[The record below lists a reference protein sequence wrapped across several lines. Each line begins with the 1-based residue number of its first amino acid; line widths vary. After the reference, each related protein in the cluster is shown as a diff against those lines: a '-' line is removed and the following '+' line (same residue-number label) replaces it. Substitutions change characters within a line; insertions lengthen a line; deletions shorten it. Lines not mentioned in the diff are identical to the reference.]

1 MRIAGTTLRKFASG
15 SPMPISTTLVIDA
28 LVRPACQ
35 PSSRS
40 RATPGPTIS
49 AAVRLRLKP
58 CCAVE
63 QNEQSSA
70 QPTCEEM
77 HSVPRSSSGM

>member
-1 MRIAGTTLRKFASG
+1 MAGTTLRKFASG
-15 SPMPISTTLVIDA
+15 SPMPISTTLLI
-28 LVRPACQ
+28 RRSSPAWK
-35 PSSRS
+35 PSSFCARN
-40 RATPGPTIS
+40 TWPTIS

-63 QNEQSSA
+63 QKLQSIA

-77 HSVPRSSSGM
+77 HNVARSPSGM

>member
-1 MRIAGTTLRKFASG
+1 MRIAGTTLRKLASG
-15 SPMPISTTLVIDA
+15 SPMPMNTMLVMMR
-28 LVRPACQ
+28 LSPTCQ
-35 PSSRS
+35 PSSRFAS
-40 RATPGPTIS
+40 HTWPTIS
-49 AAVRLRLKP
+49 AVVRLRLKP